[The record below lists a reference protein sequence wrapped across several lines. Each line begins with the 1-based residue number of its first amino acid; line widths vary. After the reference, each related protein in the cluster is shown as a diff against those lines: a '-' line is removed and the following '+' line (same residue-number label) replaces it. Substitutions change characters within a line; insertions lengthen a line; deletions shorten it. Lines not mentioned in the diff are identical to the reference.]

1 MSGEEKRSVCY
12 EIQYTK
18 AADKF
23 LKTHED
29 VRTQYEDA
37 IRELM
42 VGDHPEKVDVKRIRG
57 KHNDYFR
64 IRRSGTVSFD
74 KIPVD
79 ASSKMPDAHM
89 DAIEPYDYSELKP
102 FSNAYLPG
110 FLADKYDVEP
120 EACFQRAD
128 ERAEATT
135 GDLMDRTV
143 SGYSSCMPE
152 RRQIR
157 IRRGRVSYALLPVW
171 LLATR
176 WNGQNYLFA
185 MNGQTGKLIGDL
197 PVSKGRALAWFAG
210 IAAPLAAILAMLL
223 Y

>member
-64 IRRSGTVSFD
+64 IRLGGVRVVYTVING
-74 KIPVD
+74 KIVV
-79 ASSKMPDAHM
+79 
-89 DAIEPYDYSELKP
+89 I
-102 FSNAYLPG
+102 
-110 FLADKYDVEP
+110 
-120 EACFQRAD
+120 
-128 ERAEATT
+128 TT
-135 GDLMDRTV
+135 
-143 SGYSSCMPE
+143 
-152 RRQIR
+152 
-157 IRRGRVSYALLPVW
+157 
-171 LLATR
+171 LLAGPR
-176 WNGQNYLFA
+176 GDVL
-185 MNGQTGKLIGDL
+185 GK
-197 PVSKGRALAWFAG
+197 
-210 IAAPLAAILAMLL
+210 
-223 Y
+223 